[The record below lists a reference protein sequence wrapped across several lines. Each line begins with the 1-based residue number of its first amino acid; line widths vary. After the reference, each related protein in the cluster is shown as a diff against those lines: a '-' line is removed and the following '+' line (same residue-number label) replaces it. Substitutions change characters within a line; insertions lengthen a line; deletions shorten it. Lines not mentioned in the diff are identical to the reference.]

1 MVILSKLRVGQ
12 YRDGDHLQDALHFT
26 LSYWT
31 SFSQV
36 LSSKISASYFL
47 KCNFEIEL
55 VLSRKDD
62 VQVWPVQQPNIS
74 NLIH

>member
-12 YRDGDHLQDALHFT
+12 YRDEDYPQDARHFT

-62 VQVWPVQQPNIS
+62 VQVWPVQQHNIS